1 MWISG
6 RAAPRRD
13 CARQLQ
19 PLRVLPRSGFATCKL
34 CKLCKLASLHRLQ
47 LLKKWRNE
55 LKCSWHPWHPWHPS
69 HPWPGK
75 GIGRLVGPEVSTHW
89 APQHPCGLLLV
100 LWHVN
105 LPPYHKLPGTTPNAS
120 LNLGNNIWYISYN
133 NSLTWIVRPFG
144 DDFPYYPWFQWGRS
158 EVGIIHPDIYIYI

>member
-13 CARQLQ
+13 CARQLP
-19 PLRVLPRSGFATCKL
+19 PLRVLPRSGFATCKH
-34 CKLCKLASLHRLQ
+34 CKHCKLASLHRLQ
-47 LLKKWRNE
+47 LLKKWRKE
-55 LKCSWHPWHPWHPS
+55 LKCSWHPS

-75 GIGRLVGPEVSTHW
+75 GIGRLVEPEVSTHW

-100 LWHVN
+100 LWHVQPSTLSQAARYN
-105 LPPYHKLPGTTPNAS
+105 SKCVSEPRKQYMIY
-120 LNLGNNIWYISYN
+120 IWVNYN

-144 DDFPYYPWFQWGRS
+144 DDFPY
-158 EVGIIHPDIYIYI
+158 